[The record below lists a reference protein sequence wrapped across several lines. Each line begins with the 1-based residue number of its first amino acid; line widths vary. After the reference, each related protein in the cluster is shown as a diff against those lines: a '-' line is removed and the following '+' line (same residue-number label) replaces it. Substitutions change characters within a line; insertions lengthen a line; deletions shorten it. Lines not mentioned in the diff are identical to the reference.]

1 MNIDTIL
8 KKIESLRVDIKSRHW
23 PRLVAELET
32 KSLRSLFLWALL
44 CGFIV
49 SVPWQCSRLIYNAY
63 FANDRTVQLD
73 KGVVL
78 ASPDQNIGSVTR
90 MPNPRA
96 RRYVPAAVNSVR
108 PAEGQAEVQSNPSQP
123 ENHSA
128 PAQDQEAKIIH
139 QEAPKYP
146 IEALRNNESGTVQ
159 LRVSI
164 NAEGKPD
171 QISIE
176 HSSGSRD
183 LDRAAKSAV
192 SQWLFSP
199 KIENGTAVNSDILI
213 PIEFK
218 AEQ

>member
-1 MNIDTIL
+1 MNIDQIL
-8 KKIESLRVDIKSRHW
+8 NKIESLRVDIKSRHW
-23 PRLVAELET
+23 PWLVAELET
-32 KSLRSLFLWALL
+32 KSIRSLFLWALL

-63 FANDRTVQLD
+63 FANDEAVQLD
-73 KGVVL
+73 KGAVL
-78 ASPDQNIGSVTR
+78 ASPDQDIGSVTK

-96 RRYVPAAVNSVR
+96 RRYVP
-108 PAEGQAEVQSNPSQP
+108 PAEKSVSLSEDQTEAESNPSKP
-123 ENHSA
+123 ENHTA

-164 NAEGKPD
+164 NVEGKPD
-171 QISIE
+171 QIAIE
-176 HSSGSRD
+176 RSSGSRD

-192 SQWLFSP
+192 SQWRFSP
-199 KIENGTAVNSDILI
+199 KIENGSTINSEILI